1 MKIRVVSMLTLATL
15 VVAACGESD
24 TAANENV
31 QVEAGEA
38 TSVAG
43 ASTSAEDAGQVY
55 SAEGD
60 VTEVSGDLVTISH
73 GPVEAIGWPAMTM
86 GFRAASP
93 ELLQGIA
100 PGDPVSFEF
109 RKSGSEYVLTSLRKD
124 A

>member
-1 MKIRVVSMLTLATL
+1 MKIRVVSILTVATLAI
-15 VVAACGESD
+15 AACSESD
-24 TAANENV
+24 TAAKENAPT
-31 QVEAGEA
+31 QADET

-43 ASTSAEDAGQVY
+43 VSTSAEDAGQVY

-60 VTEVSGDLVTISH
+60 VTEVSAGLVTISH

-86 GFRAASP
+86 GFRPASP

-109 RKSGSEYVLTSLRKD
+109 RKSGSEYVLTSVRKT

>member
-1 MKIRVVSMLTLATL
+1 MKIRVVSTLTLATL
-15 VVAACGESD
+15 ALAACSESD
-24 TAANENV
+24 TAAPENA
-31 QVEAGEA
+31 QAQTGA
-38 TSVAG
+38 TTPVADT
-43 ASTSAEDAGQVY
+43 SISAEDAAQVY

-86 GFRAASP
+86 GFRTASS

-109 RKSGSEYVLTSLRKD
+109 RKSGNEYVLTSLRKGE
-124 A
+124 

>member
-1 MKIRVVSMLTLATL
+1 MKIRVVSTLTLATL
-15 VVAACGESD
+15 ALAACSESD
-24 TAANENV
+24 TAAKGNV
-31 QVEAGEA
+31 QAQTDET
-38 TSVAG
+38 TSVTG
-43 ASTSAEDAGQVY
+43 TSTSAEDPGQVY

-60 VTEVSGDLVTISH
+60 VTEVSGELVTISH

-93 ELLQGIA
+93 ELLQDIA

-109 RKSGSEYVLTSLRKD
+109 RKSGSEYVLTSLRRG